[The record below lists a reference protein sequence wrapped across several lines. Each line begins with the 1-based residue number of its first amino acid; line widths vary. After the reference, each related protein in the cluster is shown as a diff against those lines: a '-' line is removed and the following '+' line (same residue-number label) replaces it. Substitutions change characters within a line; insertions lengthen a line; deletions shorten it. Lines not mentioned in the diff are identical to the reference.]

1 MRISDWSSDVCSSD
15 LYIDMT
21 LYDCGLSLMHPYV
34 ANYTLSG
41 RIPQRTGNQHPNISP
56 YDLFPTKTVDIFVAG
71 GNDRA
76 FKRLCVA
83 LGKPELGDDP
93 RFRSNGDRLTNRDAL
108 RAGLAALLADVGGN
122 ALTDRLLAAGLPVG
136 PDRQGTR

>member
-76 FKRLCVA
+76 FKRLCVE
-83 LGKPELGDDP
+83 LGQPELGDDQI
-93 RFRSNGDRLTNRDAL
+93 A
-108 RAGLAALLADVGGN
+108 RASCRERVCQY
-122 ALTDRLLAAGLPVG
+122 V
-136 PDRQGTR
+136 